1 MNEELTT
8 ELAGQIAKWHN
19 EAQELANESRRCAEN
34 ALDAAIYC
42 GQHLEAANTQ
52 TKGQFLAWLRDNVPD
67 LKPEQ
72 AKAYMTL
79 LHVHRE
85 RESHALDHRQLLLL
99 GVIDKADAKATDRGG
114 ASHDPSQST
123 KWIGWASNIRG
134 WWTKATRERPVTNW
148 SDEEREAVRN
158 QLKPLIDIYN
168 AL

>member
-1 MNEELTT
+1 MRGGYDEWMREHAP
-8 ELAGQIAKWHN
+8 EVIPHAKKYR
-19 EAQELANESRRCAEN
+19 AIKESRGRGIE
-34 ALDAAIYC
+34 
-42 GQHLEAANTQ
+42 
-52 TKGQFLAWLRDNVPD
+52 
-67 LKPEQ
+67 
-72 AKAYMTL
+72 
-79 LHVHRE
+79 
-85 RESHALDHRQLLLL
+85 HRQLIMLPIL
-99 GVIDKADAKATDRGG
+99 DKIEAKATDRGD

>member
-8 ELAGQIAKWHN
+8 ELGDQIERWHYK
-19 EAQELANESRRCAEN
+19 AQELANSSRQCAEG
-34 ALDAAIYC
+34 ALDAAINC
-42 GQHLEAANTQ
+42 GHHLESAHTQ

-79 LHVHRE
+79 LNVHRE

-99 GVIDKADAKATDRGG
+99 GVIDKADAKATDRGS

-158 QLKPLIDIYN
+158 QLKPLVDIYN